1 MSRIGK
7 KPVLIPKG
15 VKVSLQGSQV
25 TVTGPKGEMKHRI
38 PDGFNVNMGDGSLV
52 VKPLEAENA
61 NRALW
66 GLTRTL
72 LDNMVLGV
80 TQGYA
85 KELDITGVGYKAAQ
99 TGEKLSLQLGFTHPV
114 DLSPPPGIK
123 FELSSPTR
131 IKVSGI
137 DKALVGE
144 IAARIRRIR
153 IHDPYKGK
161 GLRYAGEK
169 VHLKPGKAGK
179 AVGKKK

>member
-7 KPVLIPKG
+7 KPIPIPKG
-15 VKVSLQGSQV
+15 VKISLDGNQI
-25 TVTGPKGEMKHRI
+25 TIAGPKGDMKHQI
-38 PDGFNVNMGDGSLV
+38 PGGFKVNTQDGNLLV
-52 VKPLEAENA
+52 QPLETENP

-72 LDNMVLGV
+72 IGNMVAGV

-99 TGEKLSLQLGFTHPV
+99 SGEKLTLQIGFTHPV
-114 DLSPPPGIK
+114 DLTPPPGIK
-123 FELSSPTR
+123 FELASPTR

-144 IAARIRRIR
+144 VAARIRRIR

>member
-7 KPVLIPKG
+7 KPIPIPKG
-15 VKVSLQGSQV
+15 VKVSLEGNYV
-25 TVTGPKGEMKHRI
+25 TIAGPKGEMKHQI
-38 PDGFNVNMGDGSLV
+38 PLGFNTDMQDSNLLI
-52 VKPLEAENA
+52 KPVEPENPD
-61 NRALW
+61 NALW
-66 GLTRTL
+66 GLTRSL
-72 LDNMVLGV
+72 IGNMVIGV
-80 TQGYA
+80 TLGYA

-99 TGEKLSLQLGFTHPV
+99 SGEKLTLQVGFTHPV
-114 DLSPPPGIK
+114 DVTPPVGIK
-123 FELSSPTR
+123 FELASPTR
-131 IKVSGI
+131 IKISGI

>member
-7 KPVLIPKG
+7 KPIPIPKG
-15 VKVSLQGSQV
+15 VKVSFEGKQI
-25 TVTGPKGEMKHRI
+25 TIAGPKGDMKHQI
-38 PDGFNVNMGDGSLV
+38 PDGFKVNTGDANLV
-52 VKPLEAENA
+52 VQPSEKDNPD
-61 NRALW
+61 RALW

-72 LDNMVLGV
+72 IGNMVTGV

-85 KELDITGVGYKAAQ
+85 RELDITGVGYKAAQ
-99 TGEKLSLQLGFTHPV
+99 SGEKLSLQIGFTHSV
-114 DLSPPPGIK
+114 DLTPPPGIK
-123 FELSSPTR
+123 FELASPTR

-137 DKALVGE
+137 DKQLVGE
-144 IAARIRRIR
+144 VAARIRRIR

>member
-7 KPVLIPKG
+7 KPIPIPKG
-15 VKVSLQGSQV
+15 VKVSVEGKQV
-25 TVTGPKGEMKHRI
+25 TIIGPKGEMKHQI
-38 PDGFNVNMGDGSLV
+38 PDGFNVNMQDDNLV
-52 VKPLEAENA
+52 VKPLDPENPG
-61 NRALW
+61 RALW

-72 LDNMVLGV
+72 IGNMVIGI
-80 TQGYA
+80 TQGYS

-99 TGEKLSLQLGFTHPV
+99 SGEKLTLQVGFTHPV
-114 DLSPPPGIK
+114 DLTPPSGIK
-123 FELSSPTR
+123 FELASPTR

-161 GLRYAGEK
+161 GLRYVGEK

>member
-7 KPVLIPKG
+7 KPIPVPKG
-15 VKVSLQGSQV
+15 VKVSLNGNQV
-25 TVTGPKGEMKHRI
+25 TIAGPKGELKRQI
-38 PDGFNVNMGDGSLV
+38 PDGFNVNMQDANLV
-52 VKPLEAENA
+52 VKPMEPENPD
-61 NRALW
+61 RALW

-72 LDNMVLGV
+72 IGNMVIGV
-80 TQGYA
+80 TLGYD

-99 TGEKLSLQLGFTHPV
+99 SGDKLTLQLGFTHPV
-114 DLSPPPGIK
+114 DLTPPQGIK
-123 FELSSPTR
+123 FELASPTR

-137 DKALVGE
+137 DKTLVGE

-169 VHLKPGKAGK
+169 VRLKPGKAGK
-179 AVGKKK
+179 AVGKK

>member
-15 VKVSLQGSQV
+15 VKVSLKGNQATIS
-25 TVTGPKGEMKHRI
+25 GPKGELKHKI
-38 PDGFNVNMGDGSLV
+38 PAGFNVNIQDSNLV
-52 VKPLEAENA
+52 VKPVDPENPD
-61 NRALW
+61 RALW

-72 LDNMVLGV
+72 LGNMVIGV

-85 KELDITGVGYKAAQ
+85 RELDITGVGYKAAQ
-99 TGEKLSLQLGFTHPV
+99 SGEKLSLQLGFTHSV
-114 DLSPPPGIK
+114 DVEPPPGIK
-123 FELSSPTR
+123 FELASPTR

-144 IAARIRRIR
+144 IAARIRRIK
-153 IHDPYKGK
+153 IHDSYKGK

-169 VHLKPGKAGK
+169 VRLKPGKAGK